1 MLLEARVMCLAPN
14 GEMYMTYLMR
24 IACLG
29 SQVRDDGPLMF
40 CHTVAMLRCGGCVD
54 QSIDVAE
61 FEVRERHRRLN
72 NRKCTSSNG
81 T

>member
-54 QSIDVAE
+54 
-61 FEVRERHRRLN
+61 
-72 NRKCTSSNG
+72 
-81 T
+81 